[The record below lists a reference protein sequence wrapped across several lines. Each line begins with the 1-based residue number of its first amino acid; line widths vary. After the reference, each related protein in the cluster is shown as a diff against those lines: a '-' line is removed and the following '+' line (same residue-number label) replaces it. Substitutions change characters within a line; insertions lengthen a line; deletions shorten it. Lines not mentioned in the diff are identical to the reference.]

1 MYTYLVHT
9 QCNQPHSP
17 SSIKCAKYEPC
28 GLTNSFVSRRWW
40 IWRAG
45 TWLCFSP
52 TGATHNSTRRTA
64 SKLVLVTPAWWCSS
78 ARNGSCWL
86 SICGRFWPLVFAAAG
101 IFHDPCEWEFS
112 CVSCSR
118 SSCCYYNIWI
128 YMKGVGNKRV
138 FRIKTKNKENWGWSL
153 WKFFW
158 TPGSKKYFFEW

>member
-1 MYTYLVHT
+1 M
-9 QCNQPHSP
+9 QCKQPHAP

-28 GLTNSFVSRRWW
+28 SLTNSIVSRRWW

-118 SSCCYYNIWI
+118 SSCCYYNVWI
-128 YMKGVGNKRV
+128 YIYIYIYPWH
-138 FRIKTKNKENWGWSL
+138 RIKLNHNYDSKTINL
-153 WKFFW
+153 RKFNRAFI
-158 TPGSKKYFFEW
+158 SKYIMIVVS